1 VRNSDLHRSSL
12 SYYLSMKPTVA
23 ISLLGPVLDAG
34 DGPNRWSRWRPTVS
48 LCQQDDLVVARL
60 ELLYQA
66 RYTKLMERIAADV
79 RRVSPETDVRP
90 HLIEM
95 DDAWDFEQVFAALLG
110 FAQGYAFDPDAEDY
124 LVHITTGTHVAQICL
139 FLLTES
145 RRFPARLVQTAPR
158 PRTGGA
164 GSVGIIDLDLSR
176 YDRLASRF
184 AEERRQG
191 ASILKSGI
199 ATRNDAFNRLIERIE
214 HVALRSPQ
222 PLLLLGP
229 TGAGK
234 SQLAQRIY
242 DLKRERRVVTGPFVQ
257 VNCATVRGDGAMSA
271 LFGHV
276 KGAFTGATHERPG
289 LLRAAHGGVLF
300 LDEIGELGTEEQ
312 AMLLRAIE
320 EKRFLPV
327 GADREA
333 ASDFQLLAG
342 TNRDLS
348 AQVRAGSF
356 RQDLLARIDL
366 WTFRL
371 PPLTER
377 LEDLPPNL
385 DYELERVARQ
395 TGVRSTLSREARER
409 FLRFAAS
416 GEAAWT
422 RNFRDLAGAVTRMC
436 TDADGGRVT
445 TAIVDDEIARLRASW
460 RDGDARGRTLDPLLR
475 PDAVA
480 RLDLFDRLQLEA
492 VLDAVGRCRTLSEA
506 GRLLFA
512 RSRERRTS
520 ANDADR
526 LRKYL
531 ARFGLTWDAVRAAG
545 APPG

>member
-1 VRNSDLHRSSL
+1 MR
-12 SYYLSMKPTVA
+12 PTVA

-60 ELLYQA
+60 ELLYQS

-79 RRVSPETDVRP
+79 RRVSPETEVRP

-158 PRTGGA
+158 PRANGA
-164 GSVGIIDLDLSR
+164 GSASIIDLDLSR

-184 AEERRQG
+184 AEEHRQG

-214 HVALRSPQ
+214 HVALRSAA

-320 EKRFLPV
+320 EKRFLPL
-327 GADREA
+327 GSDREV
-333 ASDFQLLAG
+333 ASDFQLLCG

-395 TGVRSTLSREARER
+395 TGVRTTLSREARER
-409 FLRFAAS
+409 FLRFATSA
-416 GEAAWT
+416 EAAWT
-422 RNFRDLAGAVTRMC
+422 RNFRDLAGAVSRMG
-436 TDADGGRVT
+436 TDAHGGRVT
-445 TAIVDDEIARLRASW
+445 TAIVDDEIARLRAAW
-460 RDGDARGRTLDPLLR
+460 RDDDATGAGLDPLLGPEAR
-475 PDAVA
+475 T

-492 VLDAVGRCRTLSEA
+492 VLGAVARCRTLSEA

-531 ARFGLTWDAVRAAG
+531 ARFGLTWDAVRDAVQSAAQ
-545 APPG
+545 PNRTS